1 MSTHSAA
8 SQSHRLAP
16 RDSEVIDRSVTVP
29 FTWNGK
35 SHTGYRGDSVVSAL
49 AAAGERVFS
58 RSYKYHKPRGVL
70 AAGYHDP
77 GCVMQIDDEPN
88 VRGAHRLVQPGIRAT
103 SQNTWPSLKFDLKGI
118 NRFGGRFL
126 VPGFYYKTFMKPQ
139 ALWPTYERVLRQ
151 FIHAGTVDPGTEHE
165 YYDKR
170 YMHPDVLIAG
180 GGPAGMAS
188 AISAARAG
196 AQVLLVEEEHQ
207 LGGHLRWADP
217 AAVEELIGQV
227 AQWQNIEVLT
237 NSTVLA
243 RYDQNWCTV
252 VQRSPSPEIP
262 ERLIK
267 ARARSLV
274 VASGL
279 IERPYVF
286 AGNDLPG
293 VMLSTAA
300 RKLINLYGV
309 RPGERA
315 VVVTANSEGDAA
327 IADLEEAGVE
337 IAHVVDSRAGEDI
350 NRALGRSGVRS
361 VELDNGKRVP
371 ADLLVTATGWTA
383 PTSLLNMSGDK
394 PVYSPRAARFLP
406 GGQADSGVYSV
417 GGLAGDGTVEEL
429 CEHAD
434 HIGLQ
439 AAQHGLSERA
449 RLISRIPTTSSAP
462 DAAQSAPGER
472 QGPMPELQVTEHP
485 ELFRAS
491 THGIVDF
498 SEDVSSKDLHLA
510 VAEGYDSA
518 ELAKRYTTA
527 TMGPTQGKL
536 EAVNA
541 IASIA
546 EATGKSIAETGT
558 TTWRPMYVPV
568 TLGALA
574 GRNFEPVRY
583 SSIHSWHEAN
593 GAVPLVAGQWI
604 RPEHYGDPQAEAQA
618 VRESVGIIDVTPIGK
633 LDLQGKDVSKL
644 LNHLYIN
651 KWSALEVGRVRYGV
665 MCTEDGVVFDDG
677 VTGRLGEN
685 HYLMSTTTSGA
696 AGVWEWVENWL
707 QTEFPE
713 WDVHVTPVTTA
724 YASINVAGPQARRL
738 VSRLTEG
745 VDLSA
750 DQFKYMRVRTGTIA
764 GVPDCIIWRIGFTGE
779 LSYELHVPAGYGL
792 HVWESLLEA
801 GEDLG
806 VAPFGVE
813 AQRILRLEKGH
824 LIVGQDTDG
833 LTKAYSAGLDWA
845 VKLDKEDFVGKPALA
860 DQHATGAGLRLVAIQ
875 PDDPEVVPEEASQ
888 ILQQDGSIGG
898 RITSSRYSPTL
909 SRSVC
914 LGQVE
919 AHLSRPGT
927 GLDVRLPDG
936 RTVRATVQ
944 EKMAHL
950 DPSGS
955 RLENHSSPEP
965 RTEHPEPVARGPVPV
980 QGPEERY
987 GDWLVRPQSG
997 AAPLSLT
1004 DLTALSKTSIRASEA
1019 SGVVEVMGVEFGR
1032 TTRSADGPLIVGSG
1046 PDEWLII
1053 GSAGAESQVLAEAGR
1068 RAEDKGE
1075 RLTVVDMTHG
1085 RALFRLT
1092 GEDTAG
1098 LLSKICAIDF
1108 SDDIIPHGAAFRS
1121 SVAKVVTDII
1131 RDDLAGS
1138 PSYLLHCER
1147 SVGGFLYEAIRDA
1160 GAEYGIAEGSI
1171 LSLERP

>member
-1 MSTHSAA
+1 MSTRSVTA
-8 SQSHRLAP
+8 QSHRLSP

-35 SHTGYRGDSVVSAL
+35 PYEGYRGDSVASAL

-58 RSYKYHKPRGVL
+58 RSYKYHRPRGL
-70 AAGYHDP
+70 LTAGYHDP
-77 GCVMQIDDEPN
+77 GSVMQIDNEPN
-88 VRGAHRLVQPGIRAT
+88 VRGAHRLVQPGVRAT
-103 SQNTWPSLKFDLKGI
+103 SQNTWPSLKFDLKAV
-118 NRFGGRFL
+118 NRFGGKFL

-139 ALWPTYERVLRQ
+139 ALWPAYERVLRQ
-151 FIHAGTVDPGTEHE
+151 FIHAGTVDPDTEHQ
-165 YYDKR
+165 YYDQR
-170 YMHPDVLIAG
+170 YVHPDVLIAG

-188 AISAARAG
+188 AISAAGAG

-217 AAVEELIGQV
+217 VVAKELADQV
-227 AQWQNIEVLT
+227 SSWPNIEVLT

-252 VQRSPSPEIP
+252 VQRNFSPEIP
-262 ERLIK
+262 ERLVK

-293 VMLSTAA
+293 VILSTAA
-300 RKLINLYGV
+300 RKLINLYSV
-309 RPGERA
+309 LPGQRA
-315 VVVTANSEGDAA
+315 VVMSANSDGDLAV
-327 IADLEEAGVE
+327 ADLEEAGVE
-337 IAHVVDSRAGEDI
+337 VAHVVDSRAGGDI
-350 NRALGRSGVRS
+350 SRAVGRSAVRA
-361 VELDNGKRVP
+361 VELSNGKRIP

-394 PVYSPRAARFLP
+394 PVYSPQAARFLP
-406 GGQADSGVYSV
+406 GGQAASGVYSA

-429 CEHAD
+429 CEHAS
-434 HIGLQ
+434 HVGLQ

-449 RLISRIPTTSSAP
+449 RHIFRVPTTPTVPDTARPIPRETGSA
-462 DAAQSAPGER
+462 APK
-472 QGPMPELQVTEHP
+472 LQVRDHP

-527 TMGPTQGKL
+527 TMGPTQGKV
-536 EAVNA
+536 EAVNV
-541 IASIA
+541 IACIA
-546 EATGKSIAETGT
+546 EATGKTIAETGT

-583 SSIHSWHEAN
+583 SPIHSWHEAN
-593 GAVPLVAGQWI
+593 GATPIVAGQWI
-604 RPEHYGDPQAEAQA
+604 RPEHYGDPQSESLA
-618 VRESVGIIDVTPIGK
+618 VREAVGIIDVTPIGK
-633 LDLQGKDVSKL
+633 LDLQGPDVDKL
-644 LNHLYIN
+644 LNHLYTN
-651 KWSALEVGRVRYGV
+651 KWSSLEVGRVRYGV
-665 MCTEDGVVFDDG
+665 MCSEDGVVFDDG

-696 AGVWEWVENWL
+696 ARVWEWAENWL
-707 QTEFPE
+707 QTEFSE
-713 WDVHVTPVTTA
+713 WNVHVTPMTTA
-724 YASINVAGPQARRL
+724 YASINVAGRHARRL

-745 VDLSA
+745 VDLRA
-750 DQFKYMRVRTGTIA
+750 EEFKYMRVRTGTVA
-764 GVPDCIIWRIGFTGE
+764 GVPNCIIWRIGFTGE

-801 GEDLG
+801 GKDLG
-806 VAPFGVE
+806 AVPFGVE

-824 LIVGQDTDG
+824 MIVGQDTDG
-833 LTKAYSAGLDWA
+833 LTRAYSAGLDWA
-845 VKLDKEDFVGKPALA
+845 VKLDKEDFAGKPELT
-860 DQHATGAGLRLVAIQ
+860 DQKITGAGLRFVAIQ
-875 PDDPEVVPEEASQ
+875 PEHPQVVPEEASQ

-909 SRSVC
+909 KRSVC

-919 AHLSRPGT
+919 EHLSRPGT
-927 GLDVRLPDG
+927 SLDVRLPDG
-936 RTVRATVQ
+936 RTVGVTVQ
-944 EKMAHL
+944 EEMAHL

-955 RLENHSSPEP
+955 RLENGSTPDPQFEYCSPIA
-965 RTEHPEPVARGPVPV
+965 RSPVRIGSPAV
-980 QGPEERY
+980 QF
-987 GDWLVRPQSG
+987 GDWLVRSQNSE
-997 AAPLSLT
+997 ASLSLT
-1004 DLTALSKTSIRASEA
+1004 DLTALSKISVRASDRSDVA
-1019 SGVVEVMGVEFGR
+1019 QAMGTGFGR
-1032 TTRSADGPLIVGSG
+1032 AARTAQGSLIIGSG
-1046 PDEWLII
+1046 PGEWLII
-1053 GSAGAESQVLAEAGR
+1053 DTLGADSEAIAEVAKLAEVQD
-1068 RAEDKGE
+1068 EH
-1075 RLTVVDMTHG
+1075 LTMVDITHG

-1092 GEDTAG
+1092 GEDAAR

-1108 SDDIIPHGAAFRS
+1108 SDDIIPDSAAFRS
-1121 SVAKVVTDII
+1121 SVAKISTDII
-1131 RDDLAGS
+1131 RDDLADT
-1138 PSYLLHCER
+1138 PSYLLHSER
-1147 SVGGFLYEAIRDA
+1147 SVGDFLYEAIRDA
-1160 GAEYGIAEGSI
+1160 GAEYDIEEGSV